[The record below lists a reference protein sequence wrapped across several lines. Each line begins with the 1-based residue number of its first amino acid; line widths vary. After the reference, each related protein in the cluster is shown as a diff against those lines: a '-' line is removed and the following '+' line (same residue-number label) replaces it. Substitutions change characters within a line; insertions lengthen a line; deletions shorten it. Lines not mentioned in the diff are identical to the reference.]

1 MSTRCKCCN
10 TVLFDTEMAQVNDKT
25 GLSEDMC
32 GRCRAGAYVE
42 YNHFEEHEYVLGNL
56 KEGLTQVLD
65 SKY

>member
-1 MSTRCKCCN
+1 
-10 TVLFDTEMAQVNDKT
+10 MAQVNDKT